1 MAVTTEQW
9 LKMLRRKVADVD
21 VAAQRRTDTQLLDT
35 AADALLE
42 LVVRAVSGFE
52 AITIVSSKAN
62 PATYGIQ
69 GHTDAQAMILMY
81 AVAHD
86 VLSSTYRQRVDRGE
100 LGISWTSGLEAE
112 SSISAEK
119 AYKQMLD
126 ELAAA
131 RDQLLITY
139 QRTTANGRIQ

>member
-1 MAVTTEQW
+1 MAVTTDQW

-21 VAAQRRTDTQLLDT
+21 VAAQRRTDTQLLDA
-35 AADALLE
+35 AADAQVE
-42 LVVRAVSGFE
+42 LVVRAVAGFDG
-52 AITIVSSKAN
+52 ITINSSKAN
-62 PATYGIQ
+62 PATYGLQ
-69 GHTDAQAMILMY
+69 GHTDAQAMILLY
-81 AVAHD
+81 VVAHD

-100 LGISWTSGLEAE
+100 LGVSWTSGLEAE

-139 QRTTANGRIQ
+139 QRQSANARIQ